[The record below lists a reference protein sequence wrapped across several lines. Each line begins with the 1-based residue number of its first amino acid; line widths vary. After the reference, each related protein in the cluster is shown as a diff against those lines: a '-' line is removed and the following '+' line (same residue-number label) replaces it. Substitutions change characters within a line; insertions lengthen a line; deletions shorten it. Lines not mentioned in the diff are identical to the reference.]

1 MSYGKNVLLVLML
14 TLGPIAQSHGQEP
27 FRLWQSYLEAYGQ
40 TGSDNVGQ
48 LQLMAPLWQTQRSLL
63 FADLRGNLG
72 EGKAEGNWGLA
83 FRHFLTDNCIVGA
96 YGFYDLRRTSNDNNF
111 SQATFGAEILGHRWD
126 ARMNGY
132 LPETGIKSGGGF
144 NGAVAELING
154 NIVIG
159 TSAESALPGLDF
171 EVGRFFGSWQSSKME
186 AALRG
191 YIGAYHFDRADD
203 SASAVSGPRAGLELR
218 LFNLDLLG
226 EGSRVTLTGQ
236 VQYDSTRGTQGLG
249 MVSLRVPLGT
259 RILGRTAPKL
269 SPLERRMVDRIV
281 RDIDVVTSATS
292 TTVSEA
298 AINARTGSLITGAA
312 VVQAGG
318 DLPGTSTKLGA
329 NSVLVLDGSKGAI
342 ATNKTTNVHNGQEVM
357 GGGSKLQVIGA
368 STGAKATFTAPGTRA
383 TINAAGATAFTLTNV
398 TKAQIQ
404 GLDIATTGAG
414 GAFGISNDG
423 GSNNSFSNVT
433 IATSGIDAAGIFNV
447 SSINNSFSNVII
459 ATKGNGAH
467 GITNFLSQ
475 SNSFSNVTIATSG
488 TDTQG
493 IYNNRGINNSFSNV
507 NIATTGLFAR
517 GIFIESGSDNSFSN
531 VTIATSAF
539 RAHGIFNES
548 GSDNSFSNVNIATTG
563 FSAHGIFNDR
573 GKNNSFTSINV
584 TKAGGNGI
592 HIDTSSG
599 ITLNKSVFTNIGGS
613 VVGLSNADVSGSGNV
628 ATTPFSQFLFTAGT
642 NTGSISFT
650 VNGIPKT
657 AP

>member
-1 MSYGKNVLLVLML
+1 
-14 TLGPIAQSHGQEP
+14 
-27 FRLWQSYLEAYGQ
+27 
-40 TGSDNVGQ
+40 
-48 LQLMAPLWQTQRSLL
+48 
-63 FADLRGNLG
+63 
-72 EGKAEGNWGLA
+72 
-83 FRHFLTDNCIVGA
+83 
-96 YGFYDLRRTSNDNNF
+96 
-111 SQATFGAEILGHRWD
+111 
-126 ARMNGY
+126 MNGY

-459 ATKGNGAH
+459 ATTGNGAHGITNFLSNSNSFSNVTIATSGIDAAGITNSVSDNNSFSNVTIATTGAGAFGIFINDIFSKSNIFSNVNIATSGINAHGIFNDSGSNNSFSNVIIATKGNGAH

-488 TDTQG
+488 TDTHGQ
-493 IYNNRGINNSFSNV
+493 
-507 NIATTGLFAR
+507 
-517 GIFIESGSDNSFSN
+517 
-531 VTIATSAF
+531 
-539 RAHGIFNES
+539 RA
-548 GSDNSFSNVNIATTG
+548 
-563 FSAHGIFNDR
+563 
-573 GKNNSFTSINV
+573 
-584 TKAGGNGI
+584 
-592 HIDTSSG
+592 
-599 ITLNKSVFTNIGGS
+599 
-613 VVGLSNADVSGSGNV
+613 
-628 ATTPFSQFLFTAGT
+628 
-642 NTGSISFT
+642 
-650 VNGIPKT
+650 
-657 AP
+657 

>member
-1 MSYGKNVLLVLML
+1 
-14 TLGPIAQSHGQEP
+14 
-27 FRLWQSYLEAYGQ
+27 
-40 TGSDNVGQ
+40 
-48 LQLMAPLWQTQRSLL
+48 
-63 FADLRGNLG
+63 
-72 EGKAEGNWGLA
+72 
-83 FRHFLTDNCIVGA
+83 
-96 YGFYDLRRTSNDNNF
+96 
-111 SQATFGAEILGHRWD
+111 
-126 ARMNGY
+126 MNGY

-404 GLDIATTGAG
+404 GLDIATTGAK
-414 GAFGISNDG
+414 AFGISNDG

-433 IATSGIDAAGIFNV
+433 IATSG
-447 SSINNSFSNVII
+447 SFAN
-459 ATKGNGAH
+459 
-467 GITNFLSQ
+467 GITNSV
-475 SNSFSNVTIATSG
+475 SDNNSFSNVTIATSG
-488 TDTQG
+488 INAHG
-493 IYNNRGINNSFSNV
+493 IFNDSGSNNSFSNV
-507 NIATTGLFAR
+507 I
-517 GIFIESGSDNSFSN
+517 
-531 VTIATSAF
+531 IATSGSG
-539 RAHGIFNES
+539 AHGIFNHD
-548 GSDNSFSNVNIATTG
+548 GRNNSFSNVNIATTG